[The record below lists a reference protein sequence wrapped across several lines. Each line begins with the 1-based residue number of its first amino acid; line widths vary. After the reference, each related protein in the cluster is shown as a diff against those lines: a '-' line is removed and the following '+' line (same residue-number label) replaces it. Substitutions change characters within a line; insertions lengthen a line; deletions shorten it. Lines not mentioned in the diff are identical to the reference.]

1 MATNLLGG
9 VSNMGWDRPKPKKR
23 TYKSS
28 DYEYRPRTFGS
39 SFSFEKDIQELQY
52 KIDDLTNSSIYDSID
67 PFLYGEHGFESISP
81 SLIELKE
88 KVQLLSKTVVNQ
100 KQEDQK
106 LRMARKDPAGFAR
119 LFPEKYVEYL
129 MDDKLTE
136 QQSTVA
142 NMTCD
147 MVVTTGNNNVVIS
160 NRNMATKSQTI
171 IGNNNIQIGGN
182 VNLGHLTIGTED
194 SLRAENARLKAELST
209 TERQL
214 AVLVKPPT
222 WRTLLKEWFMYK
234 VLKRPK
240 PQPLYIGPYR

>member
-1 MATNLLGG
+1 MN
-9 VSNMGWDRPKPKKR
+9 RPKPKKR

-39 SFSFEKDIQELQY
+39 SFSFEEDIQELQY
-52 KIDDLTNSSIYDSID
+52 KIDQLSHSAAESRSFSIYGPPVYGPEDFYSGVKEQID
-67 PFLYGEHGFESISP
+67 QLALGSKKEESM
-81 SLIELKE
+81 
-88 KVQLLSKTVVNQ
+88 
-100 KQEDQK
+100 
-106 LRMARKDPAGFAR
+106 LRVAKKDPVGFSR

>member
-9 VSNMGWDRPKPKKR
+9 VSNMGWDRRKPKKR

-39 SFSFEKDIQELQY
+39 SFSFEEDIQELQY
-52 KIDDLTNSSIYDSID
+52 KIDQLSHSAAESRSLSIYG
-67 PFLYGEHGFESISP
+67 PPVYGPEDFYSGVKEQIKQ
-81 SLIELKE
+81 LELASKKE
-88 KVQLLSKTVVNQ
+88 ASMLQSAQ
-100 KQEDQK
+100 KDQV
-106 LRMARKDPAGFAR
+106 AFAR
-119 LFPEKYVEYL
+119 LLPDKYVEYL
-129 MDDKLTE
+129 MDDKL
-136 QQSTVA
+136 
-142 NMTCD
+142 
-147 MVVTTGNNNVVIS
+147 
-160 NRNMATKSQTI
+160 NMAINTKDIFEDTNKAI
-171 IGNNNIQIGGN
+171 ENMK
-182 VNLGHLTIGTED
+182 LGPLPSDTTDRKVVYIDVSKASSKDIPAIMEMARDLMDTPEEQ
-194 SLRAENARLKAELST
+194 LRIENAKLKAELSS